1 MGNTVFAGAGL
12 GAARVLGEPVL
23 VVEAFARGNL
33 VEGAC
38 ELVPCVRP
46 KQAIGVP
53 ELAGNLV
60 QRGLEQSVVAQ
71 EGGDRG
77 VAVEKGV
84 LAAVGGG
91 LCPHPRDPFR
101 VGELIIGQA
110 GAGIGGDPQ
119 LGYMLRNKL
128 FWKDSM
134 DLRHGEHSHS
144 LQWLAIAQGWVSIP
158 VARYRTFR

>member
-60 QRGLEQSVVAQ
+60 QRSNARCDDERTHGHSRRCSQRRMPVGEILPAGATVSFESGSVP
-71 EGGDRG
+71 E
-77 VAVEKGV
+77 
-84 LAAVGGG
+84 AVG
-91 LCPHPRDPFR
+91 D
-101 VGELIIGQA
+101 
-110 GAGIGGDPQ
+110 
-119 LGYMLRNKL
+119 
-128 FWKDSM
+128 
-134 DLRHGEHSHS
+134 
-144 LQWLAIAQGWVSIP
+144 
-158 VARYRTFR
+158 